1 MKTKLFLFFTVLL
14 MSFAVNAQVTSV
26 AITGEAAGGWPGSVG
41 DPGPIDV
48 HQMTSTDGENWTF
61 SGLTLT
67 TAAVNGG
74 IKFRANNDW
83 AINWGAA
90 EFPIGTG
97 TQGGANILCTA
108 GNWDVA
114 FNSTTGAYTFTAGV
128 PLPVVKL
135 IGTCT
140 GLIEGLN
147 MPAISLTTFKLTD
160 VTLLDGLAQFD
171 VEGFIYGGVD
181 FPTGTYS
188 DETVF
193 IPVPAG
199 IYSSVTFD
207 ISNGVYTFELAPLIP
222 PVSIVG
228 DGVGGWPGSAGN
240 PGPLDTNQLTSA
252 DGTNYKIDKLACVVG
267 PGKFRQDNDWAVNWG
282 NVAFPLGTGTQDG
295 ENIAISPAGTYDV
308 TFNRLT
314 GEYNFSFPAI
324 SIVGDGVG
332 GWPGSAGN
340 PGPLDT
346 NQMTTTDGVTYTI
359 TGLVCAVGPAKFR
372 QNNDWGTNWGSVAFP
387 AGTGTQDGENIAI
400 ATAGTYTVTLDRIT
414 GIYNFDDGLSTT
426 AFNTNT
432 FKVFPNPTN
441 SAWSF
446 VATTAKNITSI
457 QIVDMLGKTV
467 MTIAPAATSA
477 NVDATNITSGLYF
490 AKVTTT
496 EGTET
501 VKLMK
506 N

>member
-48 HQMTSTDGENWTF
+48 HQMTSTDGENWTLN
-61 SGLTLT
+61 GLVLT
-67 TAAVNGG
+67 TFATDGG

-90 EFPIGTG
+90 DFPSGTG
-97 TQGGANILCTA
+97 TQGGANIQCTA
-108 GNWDVA
+108 GNYDVT
-114 FNSTTGAYTFTAGV
+114 FNSTTGVYTFTVGT

-135 IGTCT
+135 IGACT
-140 GLIEGLN
+140 GLVDGLD
-147 MPAISLTTFKLTD
+147 MPAITLTTFKATN
-160 VTLLDGLAQFD
+160 VTLLDGAGQFSID
-171 VEGFIYGGVD
+171 GAIFGETT
-181 FPTGTYS
+181 FPTGTLTGAT
-188 DETVF
+188 DN
-193 IPVPAG
+193 IPVVAG
-199 IYSSVTFD
+199 VYSSITLD
-207 ISNGVYTFELAPLIP
+207 LAAGTYTFETAPLIP

-228 DGVGGWPGSAGN
+228 DGVGGWPPFAGAD
-240 PGPLDTNQLTSA
+240 PNQLTSA
-252 DGTNYKIDKLACVVG
+252 DGTNYKIDKLACTVG
-267 PGKFRQDNDWAVNWG
+267 AGKFRQDNDWTVNWG
-282 NVAFPLGTGTQDG
+282 NSAFPAGTGTQGGD
-295 ENIAISPAGTYDV
+295 NIAITPAGTYDV

-314 GEYNFSFPAI
+314 GEYNFSFPGI
-324 SIVGDGVG
+324 SVVGDGVG
-332 GWPGSAGN
+332 GWPPF
-340 PGPLDT
+340 PGADP

-359 TGLVCAVGPAKFR
+359 TGLVCSVGSAKFR
-372 QNNDWGTNWGSVAFP
+372 QNNDWATNWGSVDFP
-387 AGTGTQDGENIAI
+387 IGTGTQGGDNIAI

-426 AFNTNT
+426 GFNTSA

-441 SAWSF
+441 NAWNF
-446 VATTAKNITSI
+446 VSTSAKNITSI

-477 NVDATNITSGLYF
+477 TVDATSISNGLYF

-496 EGTET
+496 AGTET